1 MHQQTN
7 QCLQFQKY
15 QLHHQTCILSKFHG
29 NSFYTASSETY
40 SESLDSMPLILT
52 LLENELSLQVFC
64 EILPKFEGPLMAT
77 FKLWLNLE
85 DAVNIYKMLWKV

>member
-1 MHQQTN
+1 MHQQIN

-15 QLHHQTCILSKFHG
+15 QLHHKTCILSKFHG

-64 EILPKFEGPLMAT
+64 ENVA
-77 FKLWLNLE
+77 
-85 DAVNIYKMLWKV
+85 